1 MQIYMFRSASYTF
14 IYYRVYVYDIVCTI
28 QNLDDVGPNEYNPEL
43 HI

>member
-1 MQIYMFRSASYTF
+1 MQIYMFGSASYTF
-14 IYYRVYVYDIVCTI
+14 IYYRVYDIVCTI